1 MIDALTFYKD
11 LNSLMTE
18 REYDSADMLC
28 ACLNVFLEEWAN
40 KMQTEVL

>member
-18 REYDSADMLC
+18 REYDSSDMLC
-28 ACLNVFLEEWAN
+28 ACLNAFLDEWSER
-40 KMQTEVL
+40 MQTEVL

>member
-11 LNSLMTE
+11 LNSLAAQSEYEDAELFCANLNAFLSE
-18 REYDSADMLC
+18 REM
-28 ACLNVFLEEWAN
+28 